1 VLKLSSTSPTQA
13 LGESSRALGGA
24 ALIPL
29 WRKRQPQHDALGV
42 ELVHGGRDGVQVV
55 PAALARDRGVRQGR
69 DSQGVR
75 HGDADALRTQVDG
88 DDSAQDELVYTSPM
102 SDHPKPPGADAGTP
116 QIQIDLDEVTAQ
128 GAYSNLVLIN
138 HNDNEFVLDFAYI
151 QPGAPR
157 ARVRSRV
164 ISSPR
169 HTKRLLRALEY
180 NIRRFEERFGKIE
193 EPDPLPTGAPGGLI
207 S

>member
-1 VLKLSSTSPTQA
+1 
-13 LGESSRALGGA
+13 
-24 ALIPL
+24 
-29 WRKRQPQHDALGV
+29 
-42 ELVHGGRDGVQVV
+42 
-55 PAALARDRGVRQGR
+55 
-69 DSQGVR
+69 
-75 HGDADALRTQVDG
+75 
-88 DDSAQDELVYTSPM
+88 M
-102 SDHPKPPGADAGTP
+102 SDTPKPPGPEAP
-116 QIQIDLDEVTAQ
+116 QLQIDLDEVTAQ

-138 HNDNEFVLDFAYI
+138 HNDNEFVLDFAYL

-180 NIRRFEERFGKIE
+180 NVRKYEERFGKIE
-193 EPDPLPTGAPGGLI
+193 EPEAIPTGLTTGGGLI

>member
-1 VLKLSSTSPTQA
+1 
-13 LGESSRALGGA
+13 
-24 ALIPL
+24 
-29 WRKRQPQHDALGV
+29 
-42 ELVHGGRDGVQVV
+42 
-55 PAALARDRGVRQGR
+55 
-69 DSQGVR
+69 
-75 HGDADALRTQVDG
+75 
-88 DDSAQDELVYTSPM
+88 M
-102 SDHPKPPGADAGTP
+102 SDHPKPAAGEAAP
-116 QIQIDLDEVTAQ
+116 QLQIDLDEVTAQ

-138 HNDNEFVLDFAYI
+138 HNDNEFVLDFAYL

-180 NIRRFEERFGKIE
+180 NVRKYEERFGKID
-193 EPDPLPTGAPGGLI
+193 EPDPVPTGGGLI